1 MTEKDYNECVTNYSD
16 ALYRFMLKT
25 MRHTADAE
33 DMVQNAYEV
42 LWQNRQDINMD
53 TAKAYLFRVA
63 YNKMVDHYRKNSRMD
78 LHESFENLDKGVEE
92 KRNNLKAVLEQA
104 LSRLSE
110 QNRSLVLLKDYEGY
124 SYEEIG
130 EITGLNAS
138 QVKVYLHRSRLQL
151 KSYLVN
157 VNNLV

>member
-1 MTEKDYNECVTNYSD
+1 MTEKEYNNCVTAYAD

-25 MRHTADAE
+25 LKHRPDAE

-42 LWQNRQDINMD
+42 LWQNRQEIKAE
-53 TAKAYLFRVA
+53 TAKAYLFKVA
-63 YNKMVDHYRKNSRMD
+63 YNKMIDHYRKNGRVD
-78 LHESFENLDKGVEE
+78 LSDNFEHLERGVVE
-92 KRNNLKAVLEQA
+92 RRDNLKAVLEDA
-104 LSRLSE
+104 LGRLSE

-130 EITGLNAS
+130 AITGLSAS

-151 KSYLVN
+151 KAYLVKMD
-157 VNNLV
+157 NLV

>member
-42 LWQNRQDINMD
+42 LWQNRAAINPE
-53 TAKAYLFRVA
+53 TAKAYLFKVA
-63 YNKMVDHYRKNSRMD
+63 YNKMIDHYRKNNRTD
-78 LHESFENLDKGVEE
+78 LHESFEYLDSGVEE

-104 LSRLSE
+104 LARLSE

-130 EITGLNAS
+130 NITGLNPS

>member
-1 MTEKDYNECVTNYSD
+1 MTEKDYNDCVTNYSD

-25 MRHTADAE
+25 MRHRADAE

-42 LWQNRQDINMD
+42 LWQNRLDVKTE
-53 TAKAYLFRVA
+53 TAKAYLFKVA

-78 LHESFENLDKGVEE
+78 LQESFENLDRGVEE
-92 KRNNLKAVLEQA
+92 KRNHLKAVLEQA